1 MELRSIIGKTA
12 HRHSLLLK
20 NEKANQFY
28 LLWGIVDVVEPDM
41 QDFPIDKRKMV
52 CERSHDSSEK
62 NPYNLYYTE
71 DVITI
76 NEAILKDTENAYIV
90 DNDSI
95 KMLSPDG
102 FRLYPNSP
110 NSFLQSFDGSNNL
123 LRPRLPKRYCGC
135 GVHVLRGNSA
145 TIDKLLKEN
154 KYLMEQL
161 AELSCRFLHTDVGR
175 YTNVLGNIYI
185 THYHSEFRTVD
196 WRVCP
201 SLKGLL
207 GKIKYRKESGERYKC
222 FATNTDRN
230 GLILESSEVEF
241 HTGDRFVFIPFH
253 TEIDQIDIT
262 IVDAEGQIVYTKEK
276 MAFIKSI
283 SIGMGINSVNVAL
296 KGKDKNGNETTE
308 LIPKYSSIRNV
319 IGKGVTQD
327 NSFVA
332 DTKSFEQA
340 EKELRFIFFDGDK
353 DRKEDNL
360 KKAHAVLMEIQ
371 NTANR
376 RVIICDP
383 YFGANEL
390 YHYVFPQSSLDV
402 NVWILTSKNIDKIQA
417 KALKEAQD
425 KYNQITDSDKVACRV
440 MRGKSDLHDRF
451 LIVDDRVWSL
461 GTSFNNFGERATSV
475 ALVPEESRKRI
486 ISKIEAW
493 WFDKNITEDLG
504 SYAAN

>member
-52 CERSHDSSEK
+52 CERSHDSSKK

-76 NEAILKDTENAYIV
+76 NEAILKDAENAYIV

-110 NSFLQSFDGSNNL
+110 NSFLPSFDGSNNL
-123 LRPRLPKRYCGC
+123 LRQMLPKRDCGC

-340 EKELRFIFFDGDK
+340 EKELRFIFS
-353 DRKEDNL
+353 
-360 KKAHAVLMEIQ
+360 ME
-371 NTANR
+371 TR
-376 RVIICDP
+376 T
-383 YFGANEL
+383 E
-390 YHYVFPQSSLDV
+390 
-402 NVWILTSKNIDKIQA
+402 
-417 KALKEAQD
+417 
-425 KYNQITDSDKVACRV
+425 
-440 MRGKSDLHDRF
+440 
-451 LIVDDRVWSL
+451 
-461 GTSFNNFGERATSV
+461 
-475 ALVPEESRKRI
+475 KRI
-486 ISKIEAW
+486 I
-493 WFDKNITEDLG
+493 
-504 SYAAN
+504 